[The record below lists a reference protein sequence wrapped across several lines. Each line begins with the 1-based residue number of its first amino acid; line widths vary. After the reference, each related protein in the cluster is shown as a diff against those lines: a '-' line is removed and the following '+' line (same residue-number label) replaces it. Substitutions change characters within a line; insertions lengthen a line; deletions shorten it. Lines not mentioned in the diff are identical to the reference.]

1 MAVAVGAL
9 AHRTLWKI
17 RINLNRSNIAE
28 LIKDAAMKFS
38 TKLRA
43 KLLVL
48 AGALVFGVTGT
59 GIVHAADGGYDMP
72 DSVAPGDSAAVRD
85 TSSPNQDESIKE
97 KWSKKDRAATKTTPK
112 YDNSRYSTDGTERY
126 DDDEGDSGTGPKLP
140 GRY

>member
-1 MAVAVGAL
+1 MVGAL
-9 AHRTLWKI
+9 AHRTPRKI

-43 KLLVL
+43 KLLAL
-48 AGALVFGVTGT
+48 ASALVFGVAGT

-72 DSVAPGDSAAVRD
+72 DSIAPGDSAAVRD

-97 KWSKKDRAATKTTPK
+97 KWNKKDRSSTRTTADR
-112 YDNSRYSTDGTERY
+112 DNSRYSTDGTERY
-126 DDDEGDSGTGPKLP
+126 DDDEGNNGTGPRLP
-140 GRY
+140 GHY